1 MRQNLNSTF
10 APRCVWALIIL
21 PVLVL
26 ALASLACGNVP
37 ERPDS
42 QATVQAFYATITA
55 QAASGSPFPTRD
67 VTQAPVGPTDAP
79 ATNRPT
85 LTPSITPTP
94 PDARTGLGEFS
105 TIRRCPTDIDIQID
119 GSANEWDQIN
129 AAEILLD
136 EASFG
141 EDEWLGDADLSGRA
155 HVCWTETGLFMLIR
169 VTDDVLVQNEVGL
182 TSWRGDEIE
191 FFFDGDLR
199 GDYYDDSYNGDDAQL
214 GLSPGNFDAIA
225 PNAVMYRPDQEKLD
239 ADRLLLAARREVGS
253 GANYVLEAAIPWSLL
268 RTVPQANTN
277 YGMCIA
283 LNDNDHV
290 GTSQQDTMVGNCSEL
305 ETPDPTTFAT
315 VRFE

>member
-1 MRQNLNSTF
+1 MRPNLDSIL
-10 APRCVWALIIL
+10 APCRTWALITI
-21 PVLVL
+21 PVLAV
-26 ALASLACGNVP
+26 ASLACGNVP

-55 QAASGSPFPTRD
+55 QAAGSPFPTGD
-67 VTQAPVGPTDAP
+67 VTQAPASTDRP

-105 TIRRCPTDIDIQID
+105 TIRRCPINIDIQID
-119 GSANEWDQIN
+119 GSANEWEQIN
-129 AAEILLD
+129 AAEIVLD
-136 EASFG
+136 EPSFG
-141 EDEWLGDADLSGRA
+141 EDEWLGDTDLSGRA
-155 HVCWTETGLFMLIR
+155 HVCWAETGLFILIR

-199 GDYYDDSYNGDDAQL
+199 GDYYDVSYNGDDSQL
-214 GLSPGNFDAIA
+214 GLSPGNFDTIA

-239 ADRLLLAARREVGS
+239 ADRLLLAARRDVGS

-268 RTVPQANTN
+268 RTVPQTNTN

-290 GTSQQDTMVGNCSEL
+290 GISQQDTMVGNCSEL